1 MGFGGINDAQD
12 QAGHWSVHHVEC
24 TDLSGTNISRI
35 FSVSFLGFWK
45 FLFLRWPFSR
55 WQWQGKKLFAGSSLN
70 LPFPPM
76 PSDGFCA
83 LQVWDLLCKDGPSA
97 PSALQTNL
105 SEWEFESVYLRPP
118 FGFDHYHYAWLYSLR
133 QEQLSEVRDTLQFN
147 QASCEGVN
155 IWGSGARC
163 G

>member
-55 WQWQGKKLFAGSSLN
+55 WQWQGKNLFAGSSSPSPQSPMMVFARYKLEIYFARTPPLHLAPSRPIYQRGIRKCRSRR
-70 LPFPPM
+70 LPF
-76 PSDGFCA
+76 G
-83 LQVWDLLCKDGPSA
+83 L
-97 PSALQTNL
+97 
-105 SEWEFESVYLRPP
+105 
-118 FGFDHYHYAWLYSLR
+118 DHYHYAWLYSLR

-147 QASCEGVN
+147 QVSCEGVN